1 MHNAYFQS
9 VQQMHTFIYIY
20 IHLLRYQENMV
31 KSNNSESKWRVSKGS
46 LYYFATFL
54 QVSDFSKQFNKQT
67 KLIYVFEMYKYKY
80 QNNKEN
86 NYQNSGQC
94 RLWKDGWA
102 CGERKLHGELLI
114 LQFLYPEVN
123 VWTFLYNYFIF
134 IYLFCILD
142 FSWVGISQEEMVWWG
157 IKNTFKEKSLYMLT
171 KYYYKNKLFLLWNKF
186 GGFC

>member
-1 MHNAYFQS
+1 
-9 VQQMHTFIYIY
+9 
-20 IHLLRYQENMV
+20 
-31 KSNNSESKWRVSKGS
+31 
-46 LYYFATFL
+46 
-54 QVSDFSKQFNKQT
+54 
-67 KLIYVFEMYKYKY
+67 
-80 QNNKEN
+80 
-86 NYQNSGQC
+86 
-94 RLWKDGWA
+94 
-102 CGERKLHGELLI
+102 LI